1 MLRIPYGSTWVEN
14 GTIEL
19 LQYQCATQQKINRIT
34 KARNMRKKIS
44 LVIAIIASAKIFSQ
58 TPSEKFE
65 FVNFSQVNITD
76 DFWKPKID
84 KVATVTMKA
93 CIYQTEVKTPRIAN
107 FEKVARNKGEK
118 FEGLYYD
125 DSDVY
130 KALEAMAYALKTH
143 PDAALEAKAD
153 EWIDKVAAA
162 QLPDGYLDTYFT
174 LRNLNERWTNIS
186 AHEDYNAGHLIEA
199 AVAYY
204 NVTGKRKL
212 LDVAIRLANHIDSTF
227 RLSNKKWFSGH
238 EEIELAL
245 VKLYKTTKDDRYLK
259 LADWYLQQRGRG
271 YYTYGK
277 QWVTPDYWQ
286 DVKPV
291 KDQTEITGHA
301 VRAMYLYT
309 GAADVAALTGDNG
322 YMDAMKK
329 VWEDVVYRN
338 MYITGGIGSA
348 GNNEGFT
355 KDYDLPNEDAY
366 CETCASVGMV
376 LWNQRMCQLTGDS
389 KYIDVLERSLY
400 NGALDGLSLS
410 GDHFF
415 YDNVLASNGQ
425 HQRREWFGTACCPA
439 NIARLVT
446 SVGNYIYG
454 KSNDGIWVNLFV
466 SSNTNVRMGTTD
478 VGVKM
483 ETKYPWDGQ
492 VKLSIDPVKKS
503 KFKLYIRIPG
513 WAHNSVVPGGLY
525 STAGDNAVQDFFKP
539 TINGKTATYKMENGY
554 AIIETDWKKGDIV
567 EFGLPMEIKKVNARG
582 EVKMDNDRI
591 AVQRGPFIYC
601 VEGAD
606 NKDGVW
612 NLILPANTNFT
623 TVNYKI
629 LDERVIALQT
639 EVPAAFAS
647 QSGEGVEIQKRK
659 ITAIPYYCWAN
670 RGANAMQV
678 WLPTKIKEV
687 KINYASRYE
696 DGGNY

>member
-1 MLRIPYGSTWVEN
+1 
-14 GTIEL
+14 
-19 LQYQCATQQKINRIT
+19 
-34 KARNMRKKIS
+34 
-44 LVIAIIASAKIFSQ
+44 
-58 TPSEKFE
+58 
-65 FVNFSQVNITD
+65 
-76 DFWKPKID
+76 
-84 KVATVTMKA
+84 MKA
-93 CIYQTEVKTPRIAN
+93 CIYQTEIKTPRIRN

-118 FEGLYYD
+118 FEGIYYD

-143 PDAALEAKAD
+143 PDPALEAKAD

-174 LRNLNERWTNIS
+174 LRDISQRWTNIE

-227 RLSNKKWFSGH
+227 RLGNKKWFSGH

-245 VKLYKTTKDDRYLK
+245 VKLYKVTNDDRYLK
-259 LADWYLQQRGRG
+259 LADWYLQQRGKAG
-271 YYTYGK
+271 IYNYEGK
-277 QWVTPDYWQ
+277 WFTPAYWQ
-286 DVKPV
+286 TLKPV

-322 YMDAMKK
+322 YMNAMQK

-338 MYITGGIGSA
+338 MYLTGGIGSA
-348 GNNEGFT
+348 GDNEGFT

-439 NIARLVT
+439 NVARLVT

-454 KSNDGIWVNLFV
+454 KSSDAIWVNLFV
-466 SSNTNVRMGTTD
+466 GSNANIKVANTD
-478 VGVKM
+478 VAIKM
-483 ETKYPWDGQ
+483 ETNYPWDGK
-492 VKLSIDPVKKS
+492 VKISIDPKEKKNFS
-503 KFKLYIRIPG
+503 VHIRIPDWQKG
-513 WAHNSVVPGGLY
+513 GIVPGDLY
-525 STAGDNAVQDFFKP
+525 KN
-539 TINGKTATYKMENGY
+539 
-554 AIIETDWKKGDIV
+554 
-567 EFGLPMEIKKVNARG
+567 
-582 EVKMDNDRI
+582 
-591 AVQRGPFIYC
+591 
-601 VEGAD
+601 
-606 NKDGVW
+606 
-612 NLILPANTNFT
+612 
-623 TVNYKI
+623 
-629 LDERVIALQT
+629 
-639 EVPAAFAS
+639 
-647 QSGEGVEIQKRK
+647 
-659 ITAIPYYCWAN
+659 
-670 RGANAMQV
+670 ANASESVYFLM
-678 WLPTKIKEV
+678 
-687 KINYASRYE
+687 
-696 DGGNY
+696 

>member
-1 MLRIPYGSTWVEN
+1 MKKSIFFFIICVITGKGFAQSP
-14 GTIEL
+14 
-19 LQYQCATQQKINRIT
+19 LQ
-34 KARNMRKKIS
+34 
-44 LVIAIIASAKIFSQ
+44 
-58 TPSEKFE
+58 KFE

-76 DFWKPKID
+76 NFWRPKID
-84 KVATVTMKA
+84 KVATVTLKA
-93 CIYQTEVKTPRIAN
+93 CIYQTEVKTPRIRN

-130 KALEAMAYALKTH
+130 KALEAIAYALKTH
-143 PDAALEAKAD
+143 PDSALEAKAD

-174 LRNLNERWTNIS
+174 LRDINQRWTVIE

-227 RLSNKKWFSGH
+227 RLANKKWFSGH

-245 VKLYKTTKDDRYLK
+245 VKLYRVTRDDRYLK
-259 LADWYLQQRGRG
+259 LADWYLQQRGKG

-277 QWVTPDYWQ
+277 TWVTPGYWQ
-286 DVKPV
+286 DLMPV
-291 KDQTEITGHA
+291 KQQTEITGHA

-309 GAADVAALTGDNG
+309 GAADVAALTGDQD
-322 YMDAMKK
+322 YMEAMKK
-329 VWEDVVYRN
+329 VWEDVVERN
-338 MYITGGIGSA
+338 MYLTGGIGSA
-348 GNNEGFT
+348 GSNEGFT

-454 KSNDGIWVNLFV
+454 RSEDGIWVNLFV
-466 SSNTNVRMGTTD
+466 GSDTRIKIGNTDVAVKMGTN
-478 VGVKM
+478 
-483 ETKYPWDGQ
+483 YPWDGKI
-492 VKLSIDPVKKS
+492 KLSVDPDKKS
-503 KFKLYIRIPG
+503 KFNLHVRVPG
-513 WAHNSVVPGGLY
+513 WYKETAIAGGLY
-525 STAGDNAVQDFFKP
+525 GFLDHQENKLAIR
-539 TINGKTATYKMENGY
+539 INGKEIMDSKDVKTSLENGY
-554 AIIETDWKKGDIV
+554 EVIEREWKKGDII
-567 EFGLPMEIKKVNARG
+567 ELELPMNIRKLTAMNQ
-582 EVKMDNDRI
+582 VKMDNDRI
-591 AVQRGPFIYC
+591 AIQRGPLVYC

-606 NKDGVW
+606 NKAGVW
-612 NLILPANTNFT
+612 NLTLPPNTSFT
-623 TVNYKI
+623 MSEYKI
-629 LDERVIALQT
+629 LDEPVVALQA
-639 EVPAAFAS
+639 EVPAAMANAD
-647 QSGEGVEIQKRK
+647 GTGVLIKMRK

-670 RGANAMQV
+670 RGANTMQV
-678 WLPTKIKEV
+678 WLPTKIKEI
-687 KINYASRYE
+687 KINYASKYE

>member
-1 MLRIPYGSTWVEN
+1 M
-14 GTIEL
+14 
-19 LQYQCATQQKINRIT
+19 
-34 KARNMRKKIS
+34 KKIF
-44 LVIAIIASAKIFSQ
+44 LLTAVIAGIKAFSQ
-58 TPSEKFE
+58 TPLQKFE
-65 FVNFSQVNITD
+65 FVNFSKVNITD
-76 DFWKPKID
+76 NFWKPKID

-93 CIYQTEVKTPRIAN
+93 CIYQTEINTPRIRN

-118 FEGLYYD
+118 FEGIYYD

-143 PDAALEAKAD
+143 PDPALEAKAD

-174 LRNLNERWTNIS
+174 LRDINQRWTNIE

-227 RLSNKKWFSGH
+227 RLGNKKWFSGH
-238 EEIELAL
+238 EEIELSL
-245 VKLYKTTKDDRYLK
+245 VKLYRVTNDDRYLK
-259 LADWYLQQRGRG
+259 LADWYLQQRGKG
-271 YYTYGK
+271 GIYTYGK
-277 QWVTPDYWQ
+277 TWFTPAYWQ
-286 DVKPV
+286 DLKPV

-322 YMDAMKK
+322 YMTAMQK
-329 VWEDVVYRN
+329 VWEDVVYRK

-348 GNNEGFT
+348 GDNEGFT

-410 GDHFF
+410 GDRFF

-466 SSNTNVRMGTTD
+466 GSNTNIKLSNTD
-478 VGVKM
+478 VALKM
-483 ETKYPWDGQ
+483 ETNYPWDGK
-492 VKLSIDPVKKS
+492 VKINIDPKEKKS
-503 KFKLYIRIPG
+503 FSVHVRIPDWQKG
-513 WAHNSVVPGGLY
+513 GIVPGDLY
-525 STAGDNAVQDFFKP
+525 KNANASESVLFFSV
-539 TINGKTATYKMENGY
+539 NGKAVSFREENGY
-554 AIIETDWKKGDIV
+554 AIIDRKWQKGDVISF
-567 EFGLPMEIKKVNARG
+567 EYNMPITKIAARS
-582 EVKMDNDRI
+582 EVRSDIDRI
-591 AVQRGPFIYC
+591 AIQRGPLVYC
-601 VEGAD
+601 VERAD
-606 NKDGVW
+606 NKAGVW
-612 NLILPANTNFT
+612 NLTLPAGINFT
-623 TVNYKI
+623 TIDYKI
-629 LDERVIALQT
+629 LDEPVIALQT
-639 EVPAAFAS
+639 ELPSAS
-647 QSGEGVEIQKRK
+647 ANETGDGVKIEKRK

-670 RGANAMQV
+670 RGANDMQV
-678 WLPTKIKEV
+678 WLPTKIKEI
-687 KINYASRYE
+687 KINYSSRYE

>member
-1 MLRIPYGSTWVEN
+1 M
-14 GTIEL
+14 
-19 LQYQCATQQKINRIT
+19 
-34 KARNMRKKIS
+34 KKIFLLS
-44 LVIAIIASAKIFSQ
+44 VLIAGIKTFSQ
-58 TPSEKFE
+58 TPLQKFE

-76 DFWKPKID
+76 NFWKPKID

-93 CIYQTEVKTPRIAN
+93 CIYQTEIKTPRIRN

-143 PDAALEAKAD
+143 PDPALEAKAD

-174 LRNLNERWTNIS
+174 LRDINQRWTVID

-227 RLSNKKWFSGH
+227 RLGNKKWFSGH

-245 VKLYKTTKDDRYLK
+245 VKLFRVTHDDRYLK
-259 LADWYLQQRGRG
+259 LADWYLQQRGKG
-271 YYTYGK
+271 GIYNYDGK
-277 QWVTPDYWQ
+277 WATPAYWQ
-286 DVKPV
+286 DIKPV

-309 GAADVAALTGDNG
+309 GAADVAALSGDNG
-322 YMDAMKK
+322 YMTAMQK

-348 GNNEGFT
+348 GDNEGFT

-466 SSNTNVRMGTTD
+466 GSNTNIKLLNTD
-478 VGVKM
+478 VAVNM
-483 ETKYPWDGQ
+483 QTNYPWDG
-492 VKLSIDPVKKS
+492 KMKISIDPKEKKNFS
-503 KFKLYIRIPG
+503 VHIRIPAWQKG
-513 WAHNSVVPGGLY
+513 GIVPGDLY
-525 STAGDNAVQDFFKP
+525 KNANASESALLFSV
-539 TINGKTATYKMENGY
+539 NGKVISFREENGY
-554 AIIETDWKKGDIV
+554 AIIDRKWQKGDVISF
-567 EFGLPMEIKKVNARG
+567 EYNMPITKIAAKS
-582 EVKMDNDRI
+582 EVRSDIDRI
-591 AVQRGPFIYC
+591 ALQRGPLVYC
-601 VEGAD
+601 VERAD
-606 NKDGVW
+606 NKEGVW
-612 NLILPANTNFT
+612 NLTLPAGTNFT
-623 TVNYKI
+623 TIDYKI
-629 LDERVIALQT
+629 LDEPVVALQT
-639 EVPAAFAS
+639 ELPSAMANEN
-647 QSGEGVEIQKRK
+647 GDGVKVEKRK

-670 RGANAMQV
+670 RGANDMQV
-678 WLPTKIKEV
+678 WLPTKIKEI
-687 KINYASRYE
+687 KINYSSKYE